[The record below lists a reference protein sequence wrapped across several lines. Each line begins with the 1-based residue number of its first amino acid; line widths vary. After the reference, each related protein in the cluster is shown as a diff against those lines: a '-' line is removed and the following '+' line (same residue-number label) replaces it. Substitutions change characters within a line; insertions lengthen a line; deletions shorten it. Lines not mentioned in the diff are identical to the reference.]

1 MEAPTPLPVIL
12 ASPQKRPHDDE
23 AEPCVSTPNRN
34 SPSNASTPLSVMSS
48 MQTPS
53 PLKRTPAGTH
63 TPSSSAAPSS
73 TQPAPASSN
82 DQQSAKRRK
91 FTQQEKEEQAK
102 EKEAKA
108 KARAEKKAQKEA
120 EEKLKADQKAQRDEE
135 KRKKNEEKEE
145 KKRVKELKQQQEEE
159 EKKKKERS
167 QMRLNA
173 FFSKPKGVAEPT
185 GNTTVEPVQKS
196 CTGQTWLSSDPVET
210 IANAAPPSPQK
221 AIVRNGQS
229 DYERVFLPFSLPPT
243 GILAPLNAF
252 HSKPEDLAAAQARL
266 DDIVA
271 HKDVGMEPVTVESI
285 RSIFPKCH
293 RGLET
298 TTMAEIVD
306 RINGSADNPIN
317 LAEDPNI
324 KPLDL
329 LKQVS
334 MKYLHFGEDV
344 RPPYFGTYTKHHD
357 PERERKVAR
366 NPTFRGLTD
375 LNYDYDSEAEWEEP
389 GEGEDLDSEGEE
401 DLEEEGEED
410 LDGFLDDEDDPEVKR
425 RLLNG
430 DQEPVST
437 GLCWEDAR
445 GVSRLNDG
453 SGAISTE
460 FKDFRMGFL
469 LQTQAP
475 IDPFSDSYWAP
486 DVPVSRAS
494 IQALIKADQSS
505 GSMNPPRLPL
515 TARPAN
521 VNGLMNT
528 LNGPKKP
535 SPALDAKTGKAKRM
549 IDASL
554 LPAFKAEVAGS
565 DLTKIGMI
573 EALKKK
579 FPKVPKDAITNTL
592 TDVAQRIGPSAAE
605 KRWVLFN

>member
-12 ASPQKRPHDDE
+12 ASPQKRPHDDD
-23 AEPCVSTPNRN
+23 AEPFVSNHNRN
-34 SPSNASTPLSVMSS
+34 ASSNSSTPLSVISS
-48 MQTPS
+48 LQTPS
-53 PLKRTPAGTH
+53 PLKLIPAGSHIT
-63 TPSSSAAPSS
+63 SRSAAPTT
-73 TQPAPASSN
+73 TQPAPAFSN

-91 FTQQEKEEQAK
+91 VTQQEKEEHAK
-102 EKEAKA
+102 EKDSKA
-108 KARAEKKAQKEA
+108 KARAEKKVQKEA

-135 KRKKNEEKEE
+135 KRKKNEEKAE
-145 KKRVKELKQQQEEE
+145 KKHAKELKQQQEEE
-159 EKKKKERS
+159 GKKKKERS

-173 FFSKPKGVAEPT
+173 FFSKPKSIAEPT
-185 GNTTVEPVQKS
+185 SNTMVEPVKKLS
-196 CTGQTWLSSDPVET
+196 TGHTSLSSDTFEAV
-210 IANAAPPSPQK
+210 ANATPPSPQK
-221 AIVRNGQS
+221 AIARNAQS

-252 HSKPEDLAAAQARL
+252 YSTPKDLAAAQARL
-266 DDIVA
+266 DNIVT
-271 HKDVGMEPVTVESI
+271 HKDVEMEPVTMETLP
-285 RSIFPKCH
+285 SIFPKLR
-293 RGLET
+293 RGLLT
-298 TTMAEIVD
+298 KSMAEIVD
-306 RINGSADNPIN
+306 RINGSAYNPID
-317 LAEDPNI
+317 LTEDLNT

-357 PERERKVAR
+357 PEQERKVAR
-366 NPTFRGLTD
+366 NPTFRGLAD
-375 LNYDYDSEAEWEEP
+375 LNYDYDSEAEWDEP

-453 SGAISTE
+453 SGAISTD

-469 LQTQAP
+469 LQTQTP

-486 DVPVSRAS
+486 EVPSSRAS
-494 IQALIKADQSS
+494 IQALTKGDQSS

-515 TARPAN
+515 TTRPVN
-521 VNGLMNT
+521 VSGLINT
-528 LNGPKKP
+528 LNGP
-535 SPALDAKTGKAKRM
+535 SPALGAKPGKAKRM

-605 KRWVLFN
+605 KRWVLLD